1 MTASPSPL
9 AALSQLIAT
18 GVQTLEAA
26 YEKQGIPYPS
36 LDAPFQP
43 TPLDFDPAL
52 FQTAHLII
60 AAASQLI
67 ATVRSPMETI
77 QSYTASLHTTSTL
90 GFVVDAEIPDVLKE
104 AGPKGMHVK
113 DIAAATGIDAD
124 SQARVLRF
132 LATRHVFTEVAP
144 NTFANNRI
152 SSLLVKAKSLAEIK
166 ADPEGKYDGAP
177 IAALAACTGDESL
190 KAAGYLSEF
199 LRNPGNDV
207 SAFNTAFK
215 TSKTMW
221 EWREEAENTWRARRF
236 AVGMS
241 IAGDMFPDNIFTEGI
256 AGDKL
261 GADALVVD
269 VGGNVGA
276 VTLKLA
282 TAFPHLRYI
291 VQDLDK
297 QIIEGKKFWASSAPE
312 LLESGRVQ
320 LQVHNF
326 FEPQPVR
333 DAAVYFMRVV
343 IHDWPD
349 VSAREIMA
357 NTRKAAGAHSK
368 LVLFDLVMPY
378 ACATPGAP
386 PVPFPLLPNLGV
398 AGAGFVTQLDIEMMT
413 IFNGKERTV
422 DEFRALGDA
431 TGWKLEEVKPGMLF
445 AFVFSAV

>member
-1 MTASPSPL
+1 MAASPL
-9 AALSQLIAT
+9 AALAQLISA
-18 GVQTLEAA
+18 GVQTLEDA
-26 YEKQGIPYPS
+26 YAKQGIPYPS

-52 FQTAHLII
+52 FQTAHLIV

-77 QSYTASLHTTSTL
+77 QSYAASMHVTSTL
-90 GFVVDAEIPDVLKE
+90 GFVVDADIPDVLKD

-113 DIAAATGIDAD
+113 DIAAANGIDAD
-124 SQARVLRF
+124 NQARVLRF

-144 NTFANNRI
+144 NTFANNRV
-152 SSLLVKAKSLAEIK
+152 SSLLVKTKSLEEIK
-166 ADPEGKYDGAP
+166 ADPEAKYDGAP
-177 IAALAACTGDESL
+177 VAAIAASTGDESL
-190 KAAGYLSEF
+190 KASGFLSEF
-199 LRNPGNDV
+199 LRNPGSDV

-215 TSKTMW
+215 TPATMW
-221 EWREEAENTWRARRF
+221 EWREEPHNVWRARRF
-236 AVGMS
+236 AVGMKGG
-241 IAGDMFPDNIFTEGI
+241 GDMFPPSIFTEGV

-261 GADALVVD
+261 PADAVVVD
-269 VGGNVGA
+269 VGGSVGS
-276 VTLKLA
+276 VTLTLA
-282 TAFPHLRYI
+282 KAFPHLRYI
-291 VQDLDK
+291 VQDLQK
-297 QIIEGKKFWASSAPE
+297 EISEGEKFWATSAPE
-312 LLESGRVQ
+312 LVSSGRVQ

-326 FEPQPVR
+326 FEPQPVK

-349 VSAREIMA
+349 VTAKEIMA
-357 NTRKAAGAHSK
+357 NTRKAAGAGSK

-378 ACATPGAP
+378 ACEAPGAP

-398 AGAGFVTQLDIEMMT
+398 AGAGFVTALDIEMMT
-413 IFNGKERTV
+413 VFNGKERTV
-422 DEFRALGDA
+422 DEFRALGEA